1 MGRFLRHPD
10 CSHLHPSITWVYVA
24 KLLYTLLMQ
33 RDAASAEN
41 HVHLCVLAFNL
52 NLFFDIV
59 GIGSMPLVYI
69 GVNIRHIKLDLRVYL

>member
-1 MGRFLRHPD
+1 
-10 CSHLHPSITWVYVA
+10 
-24 KLLYTLLMQ
+24 MQ

-59 GIGSMPLVYI
+59 GIGSMPLVYN